1 LDDDENEDRV
11 GWMAEIEP
19 GTAFYNLREVACA
32 QMLDFQVCT
41 LLHNRI
47 SITQSKV

>member
-19 GTAFYNLREVACA
+19 GTAFYNLREVACPEE
-32 QMLDFQVCT
+32 
-41 LLHNRI
+41 
-47 SITQSKV
+47 